1 MENCV
6 KIVLI
11 YLKFYIY
18 SKDLVKMIIAFRI
31 KSLYKTFVDI
41 GKKSVYMS
49 QLDSCWFSSSSVE
62 VDIDPQPLHGLFHMA
77 LVLPVL

>member
-6 KIVLI
+6 EIVLI

-41 GKKSVYMS
+41 GKKISLYVS
-49 QLDSCWFSSSSVE
+49 
-62 VDIDPQPLHGLFHMA
+62 A
-77 LVLPVL
+77 